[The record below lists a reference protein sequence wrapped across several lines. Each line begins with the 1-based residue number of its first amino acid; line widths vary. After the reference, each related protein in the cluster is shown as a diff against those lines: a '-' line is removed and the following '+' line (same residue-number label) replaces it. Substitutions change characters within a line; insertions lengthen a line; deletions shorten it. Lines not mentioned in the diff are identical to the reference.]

1 MKTYHFTAQFAT
13 RTMAHHAE
21 FITAKTEKEAIIF
34 EAKVKLTEKM
44 KEWKVTAAE
53 LSVFEV
59 YDNDRKVI
67 FEWIK

>member
-1 MKTYHFTAQFAT
+1 MKIYHFTVNFSSHT
-13 RTMAHHAE
+13 LAHHAE
-21 FITAKTEKEAIIF
+21 FLTAKTENEAIIF

-59 YDNDRKVI
+59 YDNDRKTI